1 MAARKKRAGGAA
13 PGNGNGHAFAVVVEQ
28 LQDQF
33 RAFGES
39 LQDVKD
45 GFARLEQ
52 RFDGLEQRFD
62 GLEQRFDGVEGR
74 LGRVEA
80 AVLEHTRELKD
91 FRVALDRKVDRE
103 ELPALLQEL
112 SR

>member
-62 GLEQRFDGVEGR
+62 GVEGR